1 MRRHQ
6 ASNQKVKPQDILL
19 VGNSITAEIFYAYLR
34 NDPRY
39 RIVGTAVNREFMS
52 ASRVP
57 QVPGIAL
64 EDLARRV
71 DPANTHVLLA
81 AGYRNLN
88 RVREQ
93 LFEAVRGMGFTVA
106 TYLHPEANYYAE
118 QAPGEGTVIL
128 ARAMVEPGARIGKNT
143 VIWANAVVA
152 HHASVGDHCWIASG
166 AVLSGETGIGARSF
180 VGVNA
185 TVVNRVRVG
194 ELNFVGAGAL
204 ITRCTKPNT
213 VHLARSAETLRYAA
227 DEYERHFGL

>member
-1 MRRHQ
+1 M
-6 ASNQKVKPQDILL
+6 KPQDL
-19 VGNSITAEIFYAYLR
+19 VLIGNSITAEIFYAYLR
-34 NDPRY
+34 KDPRY
-39 RIVGTAVNREFMS
+39 RVVATAVHREFL
-52 ASRVP
+52 AATRVP

-71 DPANTHVLLA
+71 DPASTHVLLA
-81 AGYRNLN
+81 AGHRNLN
-88 RVREQ
+88 QIRER
-93 LFEAVRGMGFTVA
+93 LYEGVRGMGFTVS
-106 TYLHPEANYYAE
+106 TYLHPEANYHAE
-118 QAPGEGTVIL
+118 EAPGEGRVVL

-152 HHASVGDHCWIASG
+152 HHARVGDHCWIASG
-166 AVLSGETGIGARSF
+166 AVLSGEAGIGARSF

-185 TVVNRVRVG
+185 TVVNRVQVG